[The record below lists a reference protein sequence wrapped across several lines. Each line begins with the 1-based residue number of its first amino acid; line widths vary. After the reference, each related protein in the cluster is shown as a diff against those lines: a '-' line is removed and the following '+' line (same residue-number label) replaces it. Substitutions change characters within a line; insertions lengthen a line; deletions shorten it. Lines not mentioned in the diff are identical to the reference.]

1 MSLLRLLTA
10 GSSLVGLKKPTV
22 RYRMSDPRSLPKFGS
37 AEKLRVRPK
46 ATTQAETRQ
55 TQSQR
60 LSTLPGK
67 VEEKKE
73 KEEEPAGPRPTPAA
87 VAPGPDKKTIALS
100 KAAKPPAANAGSTL
114 TSGKGVN
121 GE

>member
-37 AEKLRVRPK
+37 AEKLRVRPQ

-67 VEEKKE
+67 AEVKKE
-73 KEEEPAGPRPTPAA
+73 KEEEPAVPGANPAS
-87 VAPGPDKKTIALS
+87 VARGWERKTIAPS
-100 KAAKPPAANAGSTL
+100 EATKPSAGNAQSTL
-114 TSGKGVN
+114 N
-121 GE
+121 